1 MTNIPNDQIKV
12 WIRNT
17 LLLLCLQAAIMIALM
32 TAFIVIQSRTSAD
45 RQYVRVTDTL
55 LDMQARMERNEQNEA
70 VLFRMLRNDSD
81 QRGVIPDRNSVYP
94 IPPSPPKPTTNRPGG
109 VMPGDALGDVPE
121 DTPQGDH

>member
-1 MTNIPNDQIKV
+1 MTNISNDQIKV

-17 LLLLCLQAAIMIALM
+17 LLLLCLQAVLMIALM

-45 RQYVRVTDTL
+45 RQYVRVTDAL

-81 QRGVIPDRNSVYP
+81 QRGVIPDRISISP
-94 IPPSPPKPTTNRPGG
+94 IPPSPPKPTPNRTGG
-109 VMPGDALGDVPE
+109 VMPGDALGDALG
-121 DTPQGDH
+121 DTSGEN